1 MSESALSGA
10 SILILE
16 DELLLR
22 KNLAAVLEQHNAD
35 VTTVG
40 TVDEARRMIDSLSFD
55 FALIDVNLPDGLG
68 TDLLREGAFSPNTAV
83 LVCTVQ

>member
-22 KNLAAVLEQHNAD
+22 KNLAAVLEQYNAD

-40 TVDEARRMIDSLSFD
+40 TVDEAQRMIDVPRDYIRYRQKNSD
-55 FALIDVNLPDGLG
+55 K
-68 TDLLREGAFSPNTAV
+68 
-83 LVCTVQ
+83 